1 MLNKALIIGSLGKDP
16 ELKHL
21 PSGGS
26 VVNFSVATKEV
37 WNDKASGKKQE
48 KTEWHNIVVFGKQAE
63 NCAKFL
69 SKGSRVFVEGKIQTR
84 SWDDKD
90 GNKRYTTEVNASD
103 VKFLTT
109 NSQTNDALKSIDDT
123 KDYEIKTD
131 TNFASDDVPF

>member
-1 MLNKALIIGSLGKDP
+1 MINKVILIGNLTKDL

-26 VVNFSVATKEV
+26 VVNFSVATSETWK
-37 WNDKASGKKQE
+37 DKASGEKQNKVE
-48 KTEWHNIVVFGKQAE
+48 YHNIVVFGKQAE
-63 NCAKFL
+63 NCARFL

-90 GNKRYTTEVNASD
+90 GNKRYTTEINASD

-109 NSQTNDALKSIDDT
+109 NSQTNDVLKSIDDT
-123 KDYEIKTD
+123 KEYEVKTD
-131 TNFASDDVPF
+131 TNFASDELPF